1 MCVKKRITRKDLKL
15 TRYEHPVCSMGRR
28 GGGARAAPVS
38 AMGGRAGGRFDVDRV
53 RGHDK
58 MHRDASSC
66 SGAEARILPSG
77 PAPHPGGRERVSICS
92 SARIGR
98 WWSIASRGRDD
109 EGDGGAGGGG
119 GAELDLCSC
128 RRLTALPEWL
138 GELRSLQKC
147 AEVGS

>member
-1 MCVKKRITRKDLKL
+1 VAQR
-15 TRYEHPVCSMGRR
+15 P
-28 GGGARAAPVS
+28 
-38 AMGGRAGGRFDVDRV
+38 
-53 RGHDK
+53 
-58 MHRDASSC
+58 ASSPV
-66 SGAEARILPSG
+66 AARILPSG